1 MFSSQKIQSLN
12 GNFRAQEMYDVNTS
26 AKQPALNYKYAF
38 ELGQSGGPSATQTIK
53 VNMAT
58 SSKFSTN
65 SAPKAVAAALGTTLP
80 KQFGKGNN

>member
-1 MFSSQKIQSLN
+1 MQN
-12 GNFRAQEMYDVNTS
+12 VNTS
-26 AKQPALNYKYAF
+26 AKQPALKYKYVF
-38 ELGQSGGPSATQTIK
+38 ELGQSAGPSATQTIK